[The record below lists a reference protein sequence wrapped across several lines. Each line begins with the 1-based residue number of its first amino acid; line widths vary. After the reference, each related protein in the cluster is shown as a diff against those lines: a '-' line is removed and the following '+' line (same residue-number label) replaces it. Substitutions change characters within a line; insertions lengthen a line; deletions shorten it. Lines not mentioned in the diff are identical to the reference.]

1 MKIVVKGQEYELENL
16 HISGNCA
23 EDREV
28 TVTSVA
34 ADSRMRVYTSDDT
47 WLTKIKKC
55 VAANPKDWQIV
66 NLIFHKDGT
75 LSGVTA
81 EAPKRCLSLRVGI
94 EAHRIKTPEEQMA
107 RVKALEKARLA
118 KDDIERCF

>member
-1 MKIVVKGQEYELENL
+1 MKIIVKGQEYELEEL
-16 HISGNCA
+16 HISGNKS

-34 ADSRMRVYTSDDT
+34 ADSHMRVYTSDDV

-66 NLIFHKDGT
+66 SLMFHKDGT

-81 EAPKRCLSLRVGI
+81 ECPKRCLSLRTGV
-94 EAHRIKTPEEQMA
+94 EAHRIKTPEEQEA
-107 RVKALEKARLA
+107 RLKALEKARLV
-118 KDDIERCF
+118 KDDSERCF

>member
-1 MKIVVKGQEYELENL
+1 MKVIVKGQEYELENL

-81 EAPKRCLSLRVGI
+81 ECPKRCLKLHHGLKKSI
-94 EAHRIKTPEEQMA
+94 SEETIAASVERLKLA
-107 RVKALEKARLA
+107 RAALDSSRDSSK
-118 KDDIERCF
+118 

>member
-1 MKIVVKGQEYELENL
+1 MKIVVKGQEYELEDL

-81 EAPKRCLSLRVGI
+81 EAPKGWFTLRTKAATLNLSDEEREIRAERLRN
-94 EAHRIKTPEEQMA
+94 MA
-107 RVKALEKARLA
+107 ANRSKQ
-118 KDDIERCF
+118 